1 LLCVPSGEG
10 GVGLEG
16 ESAGVAGRRLGV
28 DVARGGEAP
37 KWTRILDYLRCPRC
51 GEHLVRNRAEVS
63 CVRGHRF
70 PERSGYLDFSESTR
84 EEGTTARTLS
94 SFGYEWTTF
103 DEVRD
108 EDESFATIYFK
119 DVDLVGCAG
128 AIGLDAGCGKGRFT
142 RVLGR
147 HLKTVVALDGSA
159 AVEAAVDNLREF
171 DNVSVVRA
179 DLRLPLF
186 ADESF
191 DFVMSLGV
199 LHHLDDP
206 REGFMHLVGYLAP
219 GGQLLVYLYSRPE
232 SRSAR
237 AVALAAATIV
247 RRLTVHLPH
256 SILRVL
262 AAPIA
267 ALLYVGMVLPG
278 RLGERLHALSRLSGL
293 PMSTYRDKPFRS
305 LVLDTF
311 DRLSAPVEHRYIWS
325 ELAPW
330 FADAGLVVD
339 AARDETGWFVLA
351 HRPQ

>member
-1 LLCVPSGEG
+1 MAVTSE
-10 GVGLEG
+10 
-16 ESAGVAGRRLGV
+16 
-28 DVARGGEAP
+28 GEAP
-37 KWTRILDYLRCPRC
+37 KWTRILEYLRCPRC
-51 GEHLVRNRAEVS
+51 GKPMVRDRTEAS
-63 CVRGHRF
+63 CPSGHGF
-70 PERSGYLDFSESTR
+70 PERFGYLDFSDATR

-108 EDESFATIYFK
+108 EDESFAAIYFK
-119 DVDLVGCAG
+119 DVDLAGCAG

-142 RVLGR
+142 RILGR
-147 HLKTVVALDGSA
+147 YLKTVVALDGSE
-159 AVEAAVDNLREF
+159 AVEAAVENLKEF
-171 DNVSVVRA
+171 DNICVVRA

-186 ADESF
+186 AEESF

-232 SRSAR
+232 TRNAR
-237 AVALAAATIV
+237 AIALAAAAAV
-247 RRLTVHLPH
+247 RRVTVHLPH
-256 SILRVL
+256 STLRVL

-267 ALLYVGMVLPG
+267 SVLYVGIVIPG
-278 RLGERLHALSRLSGL
+278 RWGERIRKLRALKGL
-293 PMSTYRDKPFRS
+293 PMNTYRDKPFRS

-311 DRLSAPVEHRYIWS
+311 DRLSAPVEHRYTWS
-325 ELAPW
+325 ELEPW

-339 AARDETGWFVLA
+339 AARDDTGWFVLC
-351 HRPQ
+351 HRP